1 MDRAREGRGGE
12 GIAKRGGRETNSS
25 EVHHNEFPTSE
36 TTARLFFPPLL
47 LSVPR
52 IFLSLPTV
60 KFRGSK
66 LGDGFVYQIG
76 KKERSARER
85 ERERASF
92 RSNQFLGGKLSNV
105 GTINVVSRVFLI
117 PLIGPNFS
125 NIDGWKFDKVSTN

>member
-25 EVHHNEFPTSE
+25 EMHHNEFPTSE
-36 TTARLFFPPLL
+36 TTARLFFPP
-47 LSVPR
+47 SVPR

-76 KKERSARER
+76 KKEGSARER
-85 ERERASF
+85 ELPFDRISF
-92 RSNQFLGGKLSNV
+92 
-105 GTINVVSRVFLI
+105 
-117 PLIGPNFS
+117 
-125 NIDGWKFDKVSTN
+125 

>member
-1 MDRAREGRGGE
+1 MDHAREGRGGE

-25 EVHHNEFPTSE
+25 EMHHNEFPTSE
-36 TTARLFFPPLL
+36 TTARLFFPP
-47 LSVPR
+47 SVSR

-76 KKERSARER
+76 KKEGSAR

-105 GTINVVSRVFLI
+105 RTINVVSRVFLI